1 MVYDNSEH
9 KKAKDVNRNAVVTSS
24 HKEHKDVKKKNIWGI
39 RWIEFKIKI
48 IE

>member
-24 HKEHKDVKKKNIWGI
+24 HKEHKDVKKKIF
-39 RWIEFKIKI
+39 EAFD
-48 IE
+48 E